1 MKDKSTAAILAF
13 FLGGIGIHRFY
24 LNQIGLGFLYL
35 LFSWTFIPLLVSLI
49 DFIVFLAMD
58 QKSFD
63 YKYNRYK
70 FQNEA
75 YNSHIKQNNISHSDE
90 IEKLYNLKQKGI
102 ITNDEFQKK
111 KSELL

>member
-1 MKDKSTAAILAF
+1 MKDKTTAAILAL

-35 LFSWTFIPLLVSLI
+35 LFSWTFIPLFVSLI
-49 DFIVFLAMD
+49 DFIVFLATD

-63 YKYNRYK
+63 YKYNGYK
-70 FQNEA
+70 FQNQTN
-75 YNSHIKQNNISHSDE
+75 NSHIKQTNISYSDE

-102 ITNDEFQKK
+102 ITDDEFQKK